1 MSQEQ
6 ENARPTD
13 NLPDEGQQALSAL
26 RDVWEAQDQT
36 SADIDESSG
45 NTKSCKR
52 MSEVGF
58 QGLADEVEGDRSED
72 KDLRAGWRTQL
83 EREGKQNTEGKSVR
97 DLVFNPSESK
107 Q

>member
-6 ENARPTD
+6 ENAQPTD
-13 NLPDEGQQALSAL
+13 NLPDEGQQALSTL
-26 RDVWEAQDQT
+26 RNVWSAQEQT

-45 NTKSCKR
+45 NTRSCKR
-52 MSEVGF
+52 MDEVGF
-58 QGLADEVEGDRSED
+58 QGLADEVEGDQSED
-72 KDLRAGWRTQL
+72 KDLRAGWKTQL

-97 DLVFNPSESK
+97 DLVFKPSESK